1 MRKAGLGG
9 AGLGWVALGWAG
21 LGRLHEPQQAPCSCD
36 QRGETG
42 LPICSCF
49 PQQIIPN
56 SRTGR
61 GLEKMG
67 ESQSP
72 SFLLTGVF
80 FHAIILC
87 CLLKEGGQ
95 RRVPVWV
102 PPHPSPSSRA
112 GTWLHGSAL
121 IPSPGVTRAGREPL
135 PRFTS
140 RLLTTVGP

>member
-1 MRKAGLGG
+1 MRRREDEEGKAGRS
-9 AGLGWVALGWAG
+9 WAG
-21 LGRLHEPQQAPCSCD
+21 LGCKPQQAPCSCD

-42 LPICSCF
+42 LLICSRF
-49 PQQIIPN
+49 PQQIILN

-61 GLEKMG
+61 GLEETG

-80 FHAIILC
+80 FHSIISFR
-87 CLLKEGGQ
+87 LLKEGGQ

-102 PPHPSPSSRA
+102 LPHLSPSSGA
-112 GTWLHGSAL
+112 GTQLHGSAL
-121 IPSPGVTRAGREPL
+121 IPSPGVARAGREPL
-135 PRFTS
+135 PRFTF